1 MKFKIYMGME
11 NKTMA
16 LIPVHPTWR
25 QFVHNMMDL

>member
-1 MKFKIYMGME
+1 MGME